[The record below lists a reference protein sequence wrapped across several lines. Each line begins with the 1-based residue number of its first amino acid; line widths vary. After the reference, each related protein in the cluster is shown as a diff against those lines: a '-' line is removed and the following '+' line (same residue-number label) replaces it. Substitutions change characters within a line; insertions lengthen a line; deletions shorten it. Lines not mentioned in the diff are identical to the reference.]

1 MSKKKIALTLCAVAL
16 TGVLAV
22 GGSLAYFTDET
33 EKVTNVFT
41 TNDKELSGKIV
52 ESFDEEKAESFLP
65 GDAIYKEPVL
75 KNDADSIN
83 AWAAIKVD
91 ILIDDKTVSY
101 NDFKNNYAV
110 ISYLENEGF
119 NLNDFELIQGDYNS
133 SASLVFAYKNI
144 ITPGSSS
151 TPIFD
156 NVDVNIGIE
165 TVVSSKYKNKQI
177 YREVEAQCQNAV
189 QFEDGKWYVL
199 VESGR
204 EVYDNSTNYYLK
216 NENGELQAVSV
227 DYELPKFEIKV
238 QGYMIQADNVDYNT
252 AKSELIAFVGNNSD
266 N

>member
-52 ESFDEEKAESFLP
+52 ESFDEDKAESFLP

-75 KNDADSIN
+75 NNDADSIN

-91 ILIDDKTVSY
+91 ILIDDQVVSY

-144 ITPGSSS
+144 IESDNDIKVFKKGTIVENGQRYHIKNRYQLPYSYIEAIFKNPDILKKVLDAGSEFYSDRQRRL
-151 TPIFD
+151 IFTQ
-156 NVDVNIGIE
+156 I
-165 TVVSSKYKNKQI
+165 NKQQK
-177 YREVEAQCQNAV
+177 YHYKTRNDLA
-189 QFEDGKWYVL
+189 
-199 VESGR
+199 
-204 EVYDNSTNYYLK
+204 NSLS
-216 NENGELQAVSV
+216 QAAL
-227 DYELPKFEIKV
+227 D
-238 QGYMIQADNVDYNT
+238 
-252 AKSELIAFVGNNSD
+252 ELIADLIND
-266 N
+266 